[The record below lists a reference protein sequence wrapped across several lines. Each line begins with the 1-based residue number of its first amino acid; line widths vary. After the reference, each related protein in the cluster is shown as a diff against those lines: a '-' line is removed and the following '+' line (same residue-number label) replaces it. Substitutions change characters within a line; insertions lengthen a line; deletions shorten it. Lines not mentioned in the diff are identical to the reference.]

1 MNKIIVINGP
11 NLNML
16 GVREKNIYG
25 NKSLSSIE
33 EECKELCRLN
43 NFLIDFFQ
51 FNSESEII
59 EKIQEIRD
67 SYNALI
73 INAAAFTHTSI
84 AIHDS
89 LKLLDLPIIEVHLS
103 NLSKREDFRQK
114 SLISPLSLGVIFGFG
129 SDVYKIAIYSLKL
142 FWSKNEN

>member
-16 GVREKNIYG
+16 GVREKKIYG

-33 EECKELCRLN
+33 EECKELCKLN

-51 FNSESEII
+51 YNSESEII
-59 EKIQEIRD
+59 EKIQEIGD

-114 SLISPLSLGVIFGFG
+114 SLISPLSIGVIFGFG

-142 FWSKNEN
+142 FWSRNED

>member
-16 GVREKNIYG
+16 GVREKKIYG

-33 EECKELCRLN
+33 EECKEVCKLN
-43 NFLIDFFQ
+43 NFFIDFFQ
-51 FNSESEII
+51 YNSESEII
-59 EKIQEIRD
+59 EKIQEIGD

-114 SLISPLSLGVIFGFG
+114 SLISPLSIGVIFGFG

-142 FWSKNEN
+142 FWSRNED

>member
-16 GVREKNIYG
+16 GIREKKIYG

-33 EECKELCRLN
+33 EECKDICKIN

-51 FNSESEII
+51 YNSESEII

-67 SYNALI
+67 NYDALI

-89 LKLLDLPIIEVHLS
+89 LKLINFPIIEVHLS

-114 SLISPLSLGVIFGFG
+114 SLISPLSLGVVYGFG
-129 SDVYKIAIYSLKL
+129 SDVYKIAIHSLKL
-142 FWSKNEN
+142 FWSRNEN